1 MNCFSENSC
10 ENLWIRN
17 KGGEV
22 EYKCLLDERDVMG
35 VSDCNKYVN
44 SPPKEIVINVPKVKE
59 IPKVEKIDWKIEKID
74 WDEGEKILLSK
85 EPSFVIEGPKHRGWP
100 KGKPRK

>member
-1 MNCFSENSC
+1 
-10 ENLWIRN
+10 
-17 KGGEV
+17 
-22 EYKCLLDERDVMG
+22 MG

-59 IPKVEKIDWKIEKID
+59 IPVVDKHIE
-74 WDEGEKILLSK
+74 WSVRPGQPTEVTAV
-85 EPSFVIEGPKHRGWP
+85 PPCVPPKHRGWP